1 MKKIPMAS
9 TQMMRLC
16 LTVFAVAVAPLTSAT
31 AQTAPPAISTP
42 PPLSLMPVPGE
53 LELSKMLWSTM
64 AAIDHANQSG
74 NYSVLRDLSAPAFQQ
89 ANDAARLAQFF
100 AGIRASRVDLSSAL
114 LIAPTYRA
122 APSVRVG
129 NVLRLQG
136 IFGLR
141 PTAIMFDLEYQWYNG
156 AWRLYGVAIS
166 PTGLLTQIPP
176 SQPVPHTGR

>member
-1 MKKIPMAS
+1 MKKIPMAAA
-9 TQMMRLC
+9 QWLRLF
-16 LTVFAVAVAPLTSAT
+16 LTVLAVAMAPLTSAS
-31 AQTAPPAISTP
+31 AQTASPAASAP

-136 IFGLR
+136 LFGLR

-176 SQPVPHTGR
+176 NQPVAPTGR